1 MCTHMWPSWPLPS
14 KTNKQTKK
22 RGRGFAWDQGSAEYG
37 SKTKSLLAVSVN
49 KLFLRHSHVHSFML
63 SAMPAFTLQCQ
74 LLQQILFGTQNLIL
88 TGPLRKSLDLFY
100 LYKMHWRDITKYK
113 ICDSLILDSKGK
125 TVPKLKVIF
134 GGKWEYPPKYWVYSQ
149 LDYILAIIHVN
160 FLICDE
166 GIMVM

>member
-1 MCTHMWPSWPLPS
+1 MPQVWPS
-14 KTNKQTKK
+14 KAKKKK
-22 RGRGFAWDQGSAEYG
+22 RQGSAEYG
-37 SKTKSLLAVSVN
+37 SQTKSFLAVSVN
-49 KLFLRHSHVHSFML
+49 KLFLKHIHIHSFVISHACFHTTM
-63 SAMPAFTLQCQ
+63 SIVATNTIWHSKPNTNWPFEK
-74 LLQQILFGTQNLIL
+74 
-88 TGPLRKSLDLFY
+88 KSGSV